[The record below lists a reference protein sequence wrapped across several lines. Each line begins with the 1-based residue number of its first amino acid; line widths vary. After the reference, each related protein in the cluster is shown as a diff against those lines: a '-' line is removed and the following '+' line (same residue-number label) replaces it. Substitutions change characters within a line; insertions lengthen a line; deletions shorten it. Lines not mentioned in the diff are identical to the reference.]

1 MNSLTGSI
9 DTLAGVSTFIT
20 LVVGVLSIFVFYF
33 RGKKAVK
40 QHVSKQVGELSLQIS
55 MGDQVLG
62 ERIASTE
69 KVLET
74 ATQDLGGRIDTV
86 ERNLNTKIDTVEHNL
101 NTKIDTV
108 EHNLNTKIDTV
119 EHNLN
124 TKIDTVEH
132 NLNTKIDTV
141 EHNLNT
147 KIDTVEHNLRDKIA
161 TETTA
166 LGDRIDHMNQHL
178 QILDHRVFALGTRWG
193 AWSEGP
199 DANRKP
205 QQTIP
210 ERRQTDS

>member
-9 DTLAGVSTFIT
+9 DMLAGVSTFIT

-40 QHVSKQVGELSLQIS
+40 QHVSKQVGALSLQIS

-69 KVLET
+69 KLLET
-74 ATQDLGGRIDTV
+74 ATQDLGG
-86 ERNLNTKIDTVEHNL
+86 KIDTVEHNF
-101 NTKIDTV
+101 
-108 EHNLNTKIDTV
+108 
-119 EHNLN
+119 
-124 TKIDTVEH
+124 
-132 NLNTKIDTV
+132 
-141 EHNLNT
+141 
-147 KIDTVEHNLRDKIA
+147 RDKIA
-161 TETTA
+161 TETAA

-199 DANRKP
+199 EANRKP

-210 ERRQTDS
+210 ERRQTNS

>member
-1 MNSLTGSI
+1 MSSPTEWI
-9 DTLAGVSTFIT
+9 DKLAGVSTFIT

-40 QHVSKQVGELSLQIS
+40 QHVSQQVGALSLQIS
-55 MGDQVLG
+55 TGDQILG
-62 ERIASTE
+62 ERIASAE
-69 KVLET
+69 KLLET

-86 ERNLNTKIDTVEHNL
+86 EHNLGGRIDTLEHNL

-108 EHNLNTKIDTV
+108 EHNLNSKIDTV

-124 TKIDTVEH
+124 A
-132 NLNTKIDTV
+132 
-141 EHNLNT
+141 

-161 TETTA
+161 TETAA
-166 LGDRIDHMNQHL
+166 LADRIDHMNHHL

-193 AWSEGP
+193 AWNEEP
-199 DANRKP
+199 EANRKQ

>member
-101 NTKIDTV
+101 
-108 EHNLNTKIDTV
+108 
-119 EHNLN
+119 
-124 TKIDTVEH
+124 
-132 NLNTKIDTV
+132 
-141 EHNLNT
+141 
-147 KIDTVEHNLRDKIA
+147 RDKIA

-199 DANRKP
+199 DANRKT

>member
-74 ATQDLGGRIDTV
+74 ATRDLGGRIDTV
-86 ERNLNTKIDTVEHNL
+86 ERNLNTKIDTIEHNL

-108 EHNLNTKIDTV
+108 ERNLNTKIDTV
-119 EHNLN
+119 ER
-124 TKIDTVEH
+124 
-132 NLNTKIDTV
+132 
-141 EHNLNT
+141 NLNT

-161 TETTA
+161 TGTTA

>member
-9 DTLAGVSTFIT
+9 DTLAGISTFIT

-40 QHVSKQVGELSLQIS
+40 QHVSKQVGALSLQIS
-55 MGDQVLG
+55 MGDQILG

-69 KVLET
+69 KLLET

-108 EHNLNTKIDTV
+108 EHNL
-119 EHNLN
+119 
-124 TKIDTVEH
+124 
-132 NLNTKIDTV
+132 
-141 EHNLNT
+141 
-147 KIDTVEHNLRDKIA
+147 RDKIA
-161 TETTA
+161 TETAA

-193 AWSEGP
+193 AWAEEP
-199 DANRKP
+199 EANRKQ

-210 ERRQTDS
+210 GRRQTDS